1 VLAGS
6 LAEIDFFN
14 GLIGVGTM
22 AIESI
27 NPATGDRMKAFEEF
41 SWDQLDKRL
50 DQARRTFEDWRERSF
65 EYRAERM
72 RRMAA
77 LLKDRSRA
85 LGEIITQEMGK
96 PITQAVA
103 EVNKC
108 AWVCEYYAENAE
120 ALLGRRIKQTDASQ
134 SYVRYDPMGPVLAV
148 MPWNFPFWQVYRFS
162 APALMAGNVGVLKH
176 ASNVPQAALAIEA
189 CHLEAGFPEGAFTTL
204 LISARATEGVIKDRR
219 IVAATLTGSEPAGR
233 KIASTSGSV
242 LKKTVMELGGSDP
255 FIVLADADLDRAVE
269 VGVTARNQ
277 KAGQGCSAAKR
288 FVVVKEGADAV
299 AERFEQR
306 LRNVVVGDP
315 MDEKTQVGPMARA
328 DLREEVNGLVAK
340 SIDEG
345 AKLVLGG
352 RIPGGPGF
360 FYPVTM
366 LKDVKSH
373 MAVAREETF
382 GPVAPLIVVQD
393 EEEALRVA
401 NDTPFGLGASLW
413 TKDEDKAHAYARRIE
428 TGSVFVNE
436 MVKSDPRLPFGGIK
450 NSGYGRELSE
460 EGIREFVNTKTVY
473 IA

>member
-1 VLAGS
+1 
-6 LAEIDFFN
+6 
-14 GLIGVGTM
+14 M
-22 AIESI
+22 AIESV
-27 NPATGDRMKAFEEF
+27 NPATGDRIKTFEEF
-41 SWDQLDKRL
+41 SSDQVDQKLE
-50 DQARRTFEDWRERSF
+50 QARRAFEDWRERSF
-65 EYRAERM
+65 AYRAERM
-72 RRMAA
+72 KKMAG
-77 LLKDRSRA
+77 LLKERSRA

-108 AWVCEYYAENAE
+108 ALVCEYYAENAE
-120 ALLGRRIKQTDASQ
+120 ALLGNQIKQTDASQ

-176 ASNVPQAALAIEA
+176 ASNVPQAALAIEE
-189 CHLEAGFPEGAFTTL
+189 CHLEAGFPEGAFSTL
-204 LISARATEGVIKDRR
+204 LISARVTEGVIRDNR

-233 KIASTSGSV
+233 KVASTCGSV

-255 FIVLADADLDRAVE
+255 FIVLADADLDRAAE

-277 KAGQGCSAAKR
+277 NAGQVCIAAKR
-288 FVVVKEGADAV
+288 FIVVKEVANAF

-306 LRNVVVGDP
+306 LRNVVMGDP
-315 MDEKTQVGPMARA
+315 MDEKTEVGPMARA
-328 DLREEVNGLVAK
+328 DLREEVHGLVAK
-340 SIDEG
+340 SIEEG
-345 AKLVLGG
+345 ARLVLGG
-352 RIPGGPGF
+352 KIPDGPGF
-360 FYPVTM
+360 FYPVTL
-366 LKDVKSH
+366 LKDVEPG
-373 MAVAREETF
+373 MTVAREETF
-382 GPVAPLIVVQD
+382 GPVTPIIEVKD
-393 EEEALRVA
+393 EEEAIRVA

-413 TKDEDKAHAYARRIE
+413 TRDEDKAHRYARRIE